1 MIPIVVEDERTAE
14 ANMEIVSEKM
24 RPHFPEWARRLN
36 AMVSSPEPIRVRLRL
51 LRDLADEITE
61 HAREYSPCRKGCNH
75 CCHMATM
82 VSEPE
87 AAMIGALIHKSPKKP
102 KQWADFR
109 DKDAIADAFLGAGKA
124 CSFLDNG
131 VCSIYEHRP
140 LACRVHMSMGA
151 SSAACEMDQ
160 TRTLPLLNLSEL
172 DKAYAMISATL
183 HMADIRAYFPH
194 GLGNGR

>member
-1 MIPIVVEDERTAE
+1 MIPIVVEDERTAQ
-14 ANMEIVSEKM
+14 ANIESVNAAL
-24 RPHFPEWARRLN
+24 RPHFPEWSRRLN
-36 AMVSSPEPIRVRLRL
+36 AMVSSREPVRVRLRL

-61 HAREYSPCRKGCNH
+61 YARDYSPCRKGCNH

-87 AAMIGALIHKSPKKP
+87 AAMIGALIRKSPKKP

-109 DKDAIADAFLGAGKA
+109 DKDAIAATFLGTRKA
-124 CSFLDNG
+124 CTFLDNG

-140 LACRVHMSMGA
+140 LACRMHVSMGA
-151 SSAACEMDQ
+151 SSSACEMDQ
-160 TRTLPLLNLSEL
+160 LRQLPLLNLSQL

-183 HMADIRAYFPH
+183 HMADIRAYFPN
-194 GLGNGR
+194 GLRTGR